1 MLASVT
7 LVDGKGKKGKAGG
20 EVVVVGMFQGEKPDA
35 HLPKGASFAKAVG
48 ASAGRPECT
57 GESGRIVEA
66 FTEGGA
72 RVMVLGLGKK
82 DKFKPSSFRSAGAAV
97 ARRMGVI
104 KGGKVRFSIAPALE
118 AAGAGS
124 PGDKRM
130 AGRCIGEAFGL
141 LSWDNLGFKGKAT
154 APDKRERHAVSLAF
168 DDASMNEGAKL
179 GLAIGEAANI
189 TRTLSETPP
198 NVATPEFMAKAARKL
213 AKEFGLKCEVIE
225 GKALERERLTGHIN
239 VGKASENKPCMIR
252 LEYTPKGGK
261 GGKGGKAKK
270 QKPLV
275 LIGKTVTYDTGGL
288 SLKVN
293 NGMVG
298 MKRDKDGGCAV
309 LGAMRLCAAAI
320 KPGYPVVAYLCAAE
334 NSISD
339 EAYRPDDV
347 LTYRNGVT
355 VEVTNT
361 DAEGRLVLADALCY
375 TCDKDAPVG
384 IIELS
389 TLTGGVITALGSTF
403 AGLFC
408 DDDALRARMEAASS
422 SSGERVWRLPT
433 DQEYRDMMKSPV
445 ADILNSNPNRKAHAG
460 QGAAFLSYFVKE
472 GVPFCHL
479 DIAGMHVSDGDSG
492 MYVKGSSGFGV
503 RILAD
508 VLLQEA

>member
-7 LVDGKGKKGKAGG
+7 LVEGKGKKGKAGG

-35 HLPKGASFAKAVG
+35 HLPKGASFAKAVSG
-48 ASAGRPECT
+48 SAGRPECT
-57 GESGRIVEA
+57 GESGRIVDV
-66 FTEGGA
+66 FTEAGA
-72 RVMVLGLGKK
+72 RVMVVGLGKK
-82 DKFKPSSFRSAGAAV
+82 DKFKASSLRSVGAAV

-104 KGGKVRFSIAPALE
+104 KGGVVRFLIVPALE

-124 PGDKRM
+124 PADKQM
-130 AGRCIGEAFGL
+130 AGRCIGEAFAL
-141 LSWDNLGFKGKAT
+141 LSWDNLSFKGKGTSAE
-154 APDKRERHAVSLAF
+154 KRERHAASIAF
-168 DDASMNEGAKL
+168 DDAAMSDGARV
-179 GLAIGEAANI
+179 GLAIGEAANL

-198 NVATPEFMAKAARKL
+198 NIATPAFMAKAAKKL
-213 AKEFGLKCEVIE
+213 AKEFGLSVEVFE
-225 GKALERERLTGHIN
+225 GKALGRERLAGHVN
-239 VGKASENKPCMIR
+239 VGQASENKPCMIR

-261 GGKGGKAKK
+261 GKK

-275 LIGKTVTYDTGGL
+275 LVGKTVTYDTGGL

-309 LGAMRLCAAAI
+309 LGAMRLCAGTI
-320 KPGYPVVAYLCAAE
+320 KPGFPVVAYLCAAE
-334 NSISD
+334 NSVSD
-339 EAYRPDDV
+339 NAYRPDDII
-347 LTYRNGVT
+347 TYRNGVT

-375 TCDKDAPVG
+375 ACDTDAPAA

-408 DDDALRARMEAASS
+408 DDDALRARVEAASAT
-422 SSGERVWRLPT
+422 SGERVWRLPT

-479 DIAGMHVSDGDSG
+479 DIAGMHVSDSDSG

-508 VLLQEA
+508 VLMQWA

>member
-7 LVDGKGKKGKAGG
+7 LVENGKRVSKKGS
-20 EVVVVGMFQGEKPDA
+20 EVVVVGMFQGEKPDG
-35 HLPKGASFAKAVG
+35 HLPKGAGYAKAV
-48 ASAGRPECT
+48 ASAGSRAECT
-57 GESGRIVEA
+57 GEAGRIIEVFPES
-66 FTEGGA
+66 GG
-72 RVMVLGLGKK
+72 RVWVIGLGKK
-82 DKFKPSSFRSAGAAV
+82 GSFKVTSLRSAGATV
-97 ARRMGVI
+97 ARRIGSI
-104 KGGKVRFSIAPALE
+104 KGGTARFSIGPALE
-118 AAGAGS
+118 AAGAGTRA
-124 PGDKRM
+124 DKEM
-130 AGRCIGEAFGL
+130 AGRCIAEAFAL
-141 LSWDNLGFKGKAT
+141 LSWDNLGFKGKGTPAE
-154 APDKRERHAVSLAF
+154 KRERH
-168 DDASMNEGAKL
+168 DASIVFDEDAMTGGAAL
-179 GLAIGEAANI
+179 GLAIGEAANM

-225 GKALERERLTGHIN
+225 GKGLERERLVGHIN
-239 VGKASENKPCMIR
+239 VGKASENLPCMIR
-252 LEYTPKGGK
+252 LEYTPKGSK
-261 GGKGGKAKK
+261 RKK

-309 LGAMRLCAAAI
+309 LGAMLLCATAI
-320 KPGYPVVAYLCAAE
+320 KPDYPVVAYLCAAE

-355 VEVTNT
+355 VEITNT

-375 TCDKDAPVG
+375 ACDKDDPAG

-408 DDDALRARMEAASS
+408 DDDALRARVEAASK

-433 DQEYRDMMKSPV
+433 DQEYRDMMKSPI

-460 QGAAFLSYFVKE
+460 QGAAFLGFFVKD

-479 DIAGMHVSDGDSG
+479 DIAGMHVSESDSG

-508 VLLQEA
+508 VLLQER